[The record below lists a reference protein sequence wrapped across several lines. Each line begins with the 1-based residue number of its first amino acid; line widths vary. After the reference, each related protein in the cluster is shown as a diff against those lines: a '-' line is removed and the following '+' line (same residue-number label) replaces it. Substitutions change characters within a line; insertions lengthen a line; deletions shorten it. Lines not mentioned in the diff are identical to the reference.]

1 VSALRSPNR
10 HQAPERDQVAGEGDR
25 QVQDFVQF
33 LRAGESA
40 EGWFRC
46 VDCGFG
52 VATLARLPLCAR
64 CHGRVWERAETS
76 PFETGPPPFALSADV
91 QDLHAV
97 AGAVRGVLLA
107 VVLGIVLWLGVVGL
121 ASGIFRLIRG

>member
-10 HQAPERDQVAGEGDR
+10 HQTPVRDQVAADD
-25 QVQDFVQF
+25 QVEDFLEF
-33 LRAGESA
+33 WRAGESA

-76 PFETGPPPFALSADV
+76 PFETGPPPPALSADLH
-91 QDLHAV
+91 DLHAV
-97 AGAVRGVLLA
+97 AAAVHGLFLA
-107 VVLGIVLWLGVVGL
+107 IVLGVVLWLGVAGL
-121 ASGIFRLIRG
+121 AYGLFRLIHG